1 MRYVY
6 ILKSESIDEAYY
18 IGVTSDLKKRVK
30 EHNYK
35 NNKYT
40 DKLQPWKLKCYFAFD
55 EEKTANAF
63 EKYLKTSSGRAF
75 CKKHF

>member
-6 ILKSESIDEAYY
+6 ILKSINFEGAYY
-18 IGVTSDLKKRVK
+18 VGVTSDLKKRIK
-30 EHNYK
+30 EHNSK
-35 NNKYT
+35 NSKYT
-40 DKLQPWKLKCYFAFD
+40 DKFQPWKLKCYFAFD
-55 EEKTANAF
+55 NETKANTF